1 MASARLDLMEFQRGD
16 FMEFLY
22 RSSRAEQPG
31 KSKGK
36 LAQIGAVAGLMILS
50 FEALRMIAPVSLVL
64 LQLFLDVC
72 QACVTILR
80 IRGV

>member
-1 MASARLDLMEFQRGD
+1 MK
-16 FMEFLY
+16 FLY

-36 LAQIGAVAGLMILS
+36 LAQFGAVAGFVSLS
-50 FEALRMIAPVSLVL
+50 YEALHIIAPVSLVV
-64 LQLFLDVC
+64 LQLFLNVC